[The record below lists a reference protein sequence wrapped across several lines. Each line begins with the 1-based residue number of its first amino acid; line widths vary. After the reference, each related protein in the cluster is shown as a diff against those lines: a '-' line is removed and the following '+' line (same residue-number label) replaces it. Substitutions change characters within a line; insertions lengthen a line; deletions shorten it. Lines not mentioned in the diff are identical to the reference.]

1 MASPLE
7 TNLSDTSAWLPL
19 NGLQP
24 GFDAYKGETSS
35 DLNGL
40 TLTTTWADGT
50 QIDHAFK
57 NERMHWLYLV
67 DNGDRRGSDPY
78 EVFLIDEGLYY
89 VQFQR
94 DDRPIEAP
102 SILFDLTNGVGL
114 AVISTIEH
122 AEPGMTAVRQRFEPF
137 TIEGYE
143 QKAPLPAP
151 SQALIGRRVYWRY
164 SPLHAY
170 EHVYLSPQWYT
181 WHCLSG
187 PERGL
192 ADTDEHTTFEIRP
205 GIYVFAW
212 REKVIPC
219 ASVTVANHR
228 DFENLRSHGA
238 LFGLDDSGTET
249 VHFTFGANGAVLGT
263 VEYPDDLDPT
273 RAS

>member
-7 TNLSDTSAWLPL
+7 PNLSDTSAWLPL

-24 GFDAYKGETSS
+24 GFDAFKGETSN

-40 TLTTTWADGT
+40 TLTSTWADGT
-50 QIDHAFK
+50 QIDHAFR
-57 NERMHWLYLV
+57 NDRMHWLYLV

-94 DDRPIEAP
+94 DDHPIEAL

-122 AEPGMTAVRQRFEPF
+122 AEPEMTAVRQRFEPF
-137 TIEGYE
+137 TIDGYK
-143 QKAPLPAP
+143 QTGPFPAP
-151 SQALIGRRVYWRY
+151 SQDLIGRRVLWRY
-164 SPLHAY
+164 SLTHAY
-170 EHVYLSPQWYT
+170 EHIYLSPQWYT

-228 DFENLRSHGA
+228 DFANLRSHGA
-238 LFGLDDSGTET
+238 LFGLDESGTET
-249 VHFTFGANGAVLGT
+249 VHFTFGAHGSVLGAVT
-263 VEYPDDLDPT
+263 YPDDLDPT
-273 RAS
+273 RVF